1 MYIITASYIH
11 NEIKK
16 LYLLNVV
23 ELTPSIWDC
32 CYIMSI
38 SLTVPGIELIS
49 MVSLTIMSNTTLNYV
64 DMVTIIQ

>member
-1 MYIITASYIH
+1 MI
-11 NEIKK
+11 
-16 LYLLNVV
+16 
-23 ELTPSIWDC
+23 PSIWGC

-49 MVSLTIMSNTTLNYV
+49 MVSLTIMSNATLNYV